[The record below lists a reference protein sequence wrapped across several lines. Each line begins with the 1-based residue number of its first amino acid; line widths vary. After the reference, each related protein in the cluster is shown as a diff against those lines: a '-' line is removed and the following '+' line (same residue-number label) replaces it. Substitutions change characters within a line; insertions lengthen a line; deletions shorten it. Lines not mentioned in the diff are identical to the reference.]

1 MQDAIDKRDERD
13 RIAHSIVK
21 RWNVHYMSEEEI
33 LAARRKQQDEQRA
46 QEILD
51 RLARVAAEEEE
62 KKQREIDAAVRRQI
76 EEERA
81 RLQKKEV
88 AEMISDDKL
97 SAILGEKSPE
107 RKETPQAAEV
117 SQEVETPQAAEKQ
130 TDSGEQVSEVIETAG
145 ETVQE

>member
-1 MQDAIDKRDERD
+1 MQDAIDKRNERD

-33 LAARRKQQDEQRA
+33 LAARKKQQDEQQA

-62 KKQREIDAAVRRQI
+62 KKQREIDAAVRQKI

-81 RLQKKEV
+81 RLQKE
-88 AEMISDDKL
+88 ADETISDDKL

-117 SQEVETPQAAEKQ
+117 SQEVETPQVVEKQ
-130 TDSGEQVSEVIETAG
+130 TDSGEQVSEVIEATA
-145 ETVQE
+145 ETEQE

>member
-1 MQDAIDKRDERD
+1 MQDAIDKRNERD

-33 LAARRKQQDEQRA
+33 LAARKKQQDEQRA

-51 RLARVAAEEEE
+51 RLAREAAEEEE

-81 RLQKKEV
+81 HLHKEE
-88 AEMISDDKL
+88 ADEAISDDKL
-97 SAILGEKSPE
+97 SAILGEKSSRTEEEAP
-107 RKETPQAAEV
+107 
-117 SQEVETPQAAEKQ
+117 
-130 TDSGEQVSEVIETAG
+130 
-145 ETVQE
+145 